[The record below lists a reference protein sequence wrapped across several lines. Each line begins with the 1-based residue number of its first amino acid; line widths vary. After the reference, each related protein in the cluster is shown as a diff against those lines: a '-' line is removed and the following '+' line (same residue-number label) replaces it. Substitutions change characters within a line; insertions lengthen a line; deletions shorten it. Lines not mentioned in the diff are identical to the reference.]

1 MLFKLSIGRYVDKWN
16 FGGSTDFGGGWTTR
30 VMFRRSVGEVIIGT
44 SDHKNTKRIG
54 DVGEG
59 MYLCQCENKN
69 VSFYI

>member
-1 MLFKLSIGRYVDKWN
+1 MSINGILEVPLTLGEGERLAEVQ
-16 FGGSTDFGGGWTTR
+16 
-30 VMFRRSVGEVIIGT
+30 FRRSVGEVIIGT

-59 MYLCQCENKN
+59 MHLCQCENKN